1 MVPSVNSANFCPL
14 DEALDQVELKAA
26 IHTLEGACAQLCM
39 TLAHPGHKE
48 MNLVQDYD
56 YSCVRLAVRGKITNI
71 LVDYPKGLHIIEL
84 SKKINAE
91 PKKLSH
97 IMRLLTMRGCY
108 SEVSKDVY
116 VNMQLSLVLHSEN
129 SVSHMVNLHTESV
142 SKGAALIHE
151 NLKEPWTVYSYHP
164 GLILTTGP
172 FFDWMRQK
180 SYHRSME
187 SLAIIMSSS
196 AFPFNKYS
204 TVVYI
209 GGGIGA
215 FSLPLAKVH
224 KHMKITVHN
233 LPEALRPGMS
243 GQKYCPGAIQENQ
256 VEFSELDFFTQ
267 VPVLGWDIY
276 YMQFLFL
283 RLHSAPEPMLLNF
296 GVGNI
301 WRYAQDMT
309 IMVFKAGSAW
319 A

>member
-108 SEVSKDVY
+108 SEDSPRAHGDIELPPLNGKSCHYHEFFCCSNY
-116 VNMQLSLVLHSEN
+116 VHPYKLQEIPLY
-129 SVSHMVNLHTESV
+129 TES
-142 SKGAALIHE
+142 E
-151 NLKEPWTVYSYHP
+151 
-164 GLILTTGP
+164 
-172 FFDWMRQK
+172 
-180 SYHRSME
+180 
-187 SLAIIMSSS
+187 
-196 AFPFNKYS
+196 FPFNKYS

-233 LPEALRPGMS
+233 LPEALRPGMYGDS
-243 GQKYCPGAIQENQ
+243 
-256 VEFSELDFFTQ
+256 
-267 VPVLGWDIY
+267 
-276 YMQFLFL
+276 
-283 RLHSAPEPMLLNF
+283 LL
-296 GVGNI
+296 
-301 WRYAQDMT
+301 
-309 IMVFKAGSAW
+309 
-319 A
+319 